1 MHIQSIFGQ
10 SILAQE
16 ALSISSLIP
25 QCTMLSSKEEE
36 EEEEEEEEREEDVRN
51 ALMLLGRGRRVAQG
65 QTPGSSAQ
73 ALASKH
79 MFLTNS
85 CF

>member
-36 EEEEEEEEREEDVRN
+36 EEEEEEEDVRN
-51 ALMLLGRGRRVAQG
+51 ALVLLGRGRRVAQG

>member
-25 QCTMLSSKEEE
+25 QCTMLSLKEEE
-36 EEEEEEEEREEDVRN
+36 EEDVRN
-51 ALMLLGRGRRVAQG
+51 ALVLLGRGRRVAQG

>member
-25 QCTMLSSKEEE
+25 QCTMLSSEEE
-36 EEEEEEEEREEDVRN
+36 EEEEDVRN
-51 ALMLLGRGRRVAQG
+51 ALVLLGRGRRVAQG

>member
-1 MHIQSIFGQ
+1 M
-10 SILAQE
+10 AQE

-25 QCTMLSSKEEE
+25 QCTMLSLKEEE
-36 EEEEEEEEREEDVRN
+36 EEEEEDVRN
-51 ALMLLGRGRRVAQG
+51 ALVLLGRGRRVAQG

>member
-36 EEEEEEEEREEDVRN
+36 EEEEEAEREEDVRN